1 MEQKPTTWA
10 VASLVAISVGMAILS
25 RGGVDPDP
33 RAIDVGH
40 AMPLADVEPIGPR
53 LVVASLAMPAMT
65 VPQAAPQAEMA
76 PREAEPERPRA
87 AIVVGHSA
95 VHAIDPKLQAAFAQW
110 RGTVETKPMLCS
122 DRDAVETMQLGR
134 ADFAIIGGNV
144 SARDNQAG
152 LRGTRVGVELFALAV
167 APGSPLR
174 SLTHQ
179 QVRQVFTG
187 QVQRWSQLGLE
198 GGAIVAVVPS
208 DRAMSERAAKTLI
221 PGDAFA
227 SVCLGVASEQ
237 HVADQILRE
246 PGAIGIVCVTGQP
259 LVPGMRLLQIDW
271 TTPSVDA
278 FGYGTYPFGIPVT
291 LVTSGQP
298 AGVAADF
305 LRFAR
310 GEGRDLL
317 ARSLLPL
324 P

>member
-1 MEQKPTTWA
+1 VEKKPTTWA

-33 RAIDVGH
+33 RALDMARG
-40 AMPLADVEPIGPR
+40 MPLGEVEPAGPR

-76 PREAEPERPRA
+76 PREAEPGRSRA
-87 AIVVGHSA
+87 AIVVGHTA
-95 VHAIDPKLQAAFAQW
+95 VQAIDAKLQMAFAEFS
-110 RGTVETKPMLCS
+110 GCGDTKPMLCS

-144 SARDNQAG
+144 SARDHQAG
-152 LRGTRVGVELFALAV
+152 LRGTRIGVELFALAV
-167 APGSPLR
+167 APQSPLR

-198 GGAIVAVVPS
+198 GGAIVTVVPS
-208 DRAMSERAAKTLI
+208 DRAMVERAAKTLI

-227 SVCLGVASEQ
+227 STCLGVASEQ

-246 PGAIGIVCVTGQP
+246 PGAIGIVCVTGRP

-271 TTPSVDA
+271 TTPSADA
-278 FGYGTYPFGIPVT
+278 FGYGTYPFGIAVT

-298 AGVAADF
+298 TGIAADF

-310 GEGRDLL
+310 GDGRDLL
-317 ARSLLPL
+317 AHSLLPL